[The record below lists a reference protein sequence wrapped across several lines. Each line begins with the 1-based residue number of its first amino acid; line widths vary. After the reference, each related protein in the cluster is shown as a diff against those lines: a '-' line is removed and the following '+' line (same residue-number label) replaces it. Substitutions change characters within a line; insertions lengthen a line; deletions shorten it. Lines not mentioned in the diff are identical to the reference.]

1 MVIFWVNFFHHHGF
15 TYHIVNIKFE
25 PLPPKF
31 QFDLVFTYHIVNI
44 KSQNKL
50 SIFNIY
56 TYTTLSNL
64 QWTMSSAIDKIYHI
78 PSMPHISTVKP
89 YFIKNIAHCKIS
101 TFLLYQK
108 KYYFWIS
115 VLICDIIKARR
126 TTIYFA
132 LEWSS
137 S

>member
-1 MVIFWVNFFHHHGF
+1 MSLNVNDFINIKF
-15 TYHIVNIKFE
+15 TYHIVNIKHKEKGYISDDF
-25 PLPPKF
+25 K
-31 QFDLVFTYHIVNI
+31 VFTYHIVNI
-44 KSQNKL
+44 KPQNKL